1 MIRSGMK
8 IFLRI
13 LILCKVS
20 ELKRNEYIRLKNN
33 GNEVYALMER
43 SDIIRHSFFLMKRTN
58 KSYSVQGGEE
68 NSLFNLKGE
77 AKMNGNIQAICA
89 IVMVIIEAIR
99 LYREIKKGSDDKSEP
114 FSF

>member
-1 MIRSGMK
+1 M
-8 IFLRI
+8 
-13 LILCKVS
+13 
-20 ELKRNEYIRLKNN
+20 KNN

-89 IVMVIIEAIR
+89 VVMVIIEAIR
-99 LYREIKKGSDDKSEP
+99 LYREIKKGSDLSSEP
-114 FSF
+114 FSFKFLINPQISNFLRSQYSHSKFFYPQ